1 MEKGISVAA
10 TTDIPQ
16 IVRLLNSAYRGENS
30 KAGWST
36 EADLLDGAI
45 RTDTANVRALMQN
58 PNAVFLKYTADD
70 GNLQG
75 CVYLDNREGRLYLGM
90 LSVNP
95 LLQTKGI
102 GKRLLAAAEEHARLQ
117 GCTSVFMQV
126 INART
131 ELMDW
136 YIRHGYQR
144 TGEVFPFNGDHRFG
158 APNRPLFFEI
168 LEKRLP

>member
-1 MEKGISVAA
+1 MEKGISVAVA
-10 TTDIPQ
+10 ADIPQ
-16 IVRLLNSAYRGENS
+16 IVRLLNSAYRGEGS
-30 KAGWST
+30 KTGWST
-36 EADLLDGAI
+36 EADLLDGSI
-45 RTDTANVRALMQN
+45 RTDEANVRSLMLKEH
-58 PNAVFLKYTADD
+58 AVFLKYTESD
-70 GNLQG
+70 GSLQG
-75 CVYLDNREGRLYLGM
+75 CVYLDNREGSLYLGM

-95 LLQTKGI
+95 QLQAKGI
-102 GKRLLAAAEEHARLQ
+102 GKQLLAAAEQHARLQ
-117 GCTSVFMQV
+117 QCSSVFMQV

-168 LEKRLP
+168 LEKRLS